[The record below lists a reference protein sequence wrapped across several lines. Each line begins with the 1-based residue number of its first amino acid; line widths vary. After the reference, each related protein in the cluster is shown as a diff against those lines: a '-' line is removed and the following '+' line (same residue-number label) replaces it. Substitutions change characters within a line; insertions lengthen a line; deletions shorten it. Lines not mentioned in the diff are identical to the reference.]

1 MCKYD
6 PQYDPSGGYP
16 RVKDFCWVFLWFLH
30 AQAGGLNLSRCELPW
45 FQRLIVTNPF
55 LAMLGKISCAA
66 SVYTSCVLVSL
77 ILNIQF
83 IFHSPVFFLIT

>member
-45 FQRLIVTNPF
+45 FQRLLLTPF
-55 LAMLGKISCAA
+55 
-66 SVYTSCVLVSL
+66 
-77 ILNIQF
+77 
-83 IFHSPVFFLIT
+83 